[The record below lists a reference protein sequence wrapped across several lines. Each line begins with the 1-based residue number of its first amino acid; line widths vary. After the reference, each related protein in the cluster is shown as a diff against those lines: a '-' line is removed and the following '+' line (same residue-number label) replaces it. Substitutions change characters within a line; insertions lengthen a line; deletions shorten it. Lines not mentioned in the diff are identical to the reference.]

1 MSYKNNDRGP
11 NMMRKYVWVVDTI
24 LRHGKISF
32 RKLDEEWSDSDLGR
46 GTKLAKRTFDNWR
59 SVISD
64 IFGID
69 IENENCGEYR
79 YYIDKDNMREF
90 RNDERRAWLY
100 DTISV
105 SNALANSKQIQN
117 RILLEYVPSG
127 QEYLQPI
134 IEAMKK
140 NKVLTLT
147 YYNYWKDEEYTFDVQ
162 PYCVKLFRQRWYMI
176 GVPGYAEENL
186 RTYSLDRILELKTT
200 ERTFAM
206 PKGWSAES
214 FFKDSFGIFAGS
226 DVKPQRVLLKVN
238 AAQANYIRDLRLHRS
253 QEEIEE
259 EYSIFRYFLRPYYD
273 FTQELLQNGADV
285 EVLEPLWLREEIKK
299 IAEQMWKNYNKK
311 EKKC

>member
-1 MSYKNNDRGP
+1 MKQKGEDRGP
-11 NMMRKYVWVVDTI
+11 NLMRKYVWVVDTI

-32 RKLDEEWSDSDLGR
+32 NDLNEEWRSCEMSGGEDLP
-46 GTKLAKRTFDNWR
+46 KRTFDNWR
-59 SVISD
+59 AAIGD
-64 IFGID
+64 IFQID
-69 IENENCGEYR
+69 IENEQCGEYR
-79 YYIDKDNMREF
+79 YYISNESELKTDN
-90 RNDERRAWLY
+90 RRSWLY
-100 DTISV
+100 NTFCV

-200 ERTFAM
+200 ERIFAM
-206 PKGWSAES
+206 PKGWSAEA
-214 FFKDSFGIFAGS
+214 FFNDSFGIFAGS

-253 QEEIEE
+253 QEEIEQNE